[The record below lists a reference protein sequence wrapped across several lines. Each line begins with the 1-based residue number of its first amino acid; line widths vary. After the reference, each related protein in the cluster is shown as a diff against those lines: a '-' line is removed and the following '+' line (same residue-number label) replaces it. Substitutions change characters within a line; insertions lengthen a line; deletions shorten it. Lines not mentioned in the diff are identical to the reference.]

1 MRLVAFTSLLNTFL
15 GGGNVF
21 LNGATTLLNEKIL
34 GFSAGGPSATPI
46 NGSYGEK
53 NAFLDNLVAS
63 MTIPELG
70 TKLHLTPKPL
80 G

>member
-1 MRLVAFTSLLNTFL
+1 M
-15 GGGNVF
+15 

-34 GFSAGGPSATPI
+34 GFSNREPCATSTKE
-46 NGSYGEK
+46 SYGEK
-53 NAFLDNLVAS
+53 NAFLDNLVAN

-70 TKLHLTPKPL
+70 TKLHLPPKPI